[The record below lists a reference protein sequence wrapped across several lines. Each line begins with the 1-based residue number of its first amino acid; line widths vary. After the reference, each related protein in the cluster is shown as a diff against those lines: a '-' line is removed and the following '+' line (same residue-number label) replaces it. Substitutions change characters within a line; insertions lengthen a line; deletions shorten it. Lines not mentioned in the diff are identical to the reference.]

1 MVNFLKDNWDWVL
14 SSLITLGSIIYSII
28 YSHKSGNKATIK
40 ANLKAMIPALV
51 REAETI
57 IKGNKMGAIKQNYVL
72 TKAILYATEHNVKI
86 DTLELEDL
94 IREEVKTLNYNK
106 EVDKPSEDTAI
117 SDNTKD
123 NEVNTQADIAIL

>member
-1 MVNFLKDNWDWVL
+1 MVNFLRDNWDWVL
-14 SSLITLGSIIYSII
+14 SCAITIGSIIYSII
-28 YSHKSGNKATIK
+28 HSHKTGNKATIK

-51 REAETI
+51 REAES

-94 IREEVKTLNYNK
+94 IREEVKTLNYTK
-106 EVDKPSEDTAI
+106 EVEKPSEDTAI
-117 SDNTKD
+117 SDNTKAD
-123 NEVNTQADIAIL
+123 EVSTQADIAIL